1 MGINWRYAVAV
12 LQVLHYLPES
22 MQEKVAYLR
31 DIGMGQEQVTQT
43 ILRLPQLLSLD
54 VHRNLQPKY
63 SYLKHQLGGT
73 VKTLCKYPAYFSL
86 SLPGRYGFLHLTLLF
101 TNTMQC
107 RHLTIAQYM
116 QTLAASELLCP
127 SDVSNL
133 SVCRLHV
140 SPTDRQHACQLM
152 QHKIGRCTY
161 HVLRFNMA
169 LWSAGS
175 SPGTGTCRWSGRG
188 Q

>member
-1 MGINWRYAVAV
+1 MGISYAMAV
-12 LQVLHYLPES
+12 LQVLHYLPKS

-86 SLPGRYGFLHLTLLF
+86 SLPGRCGFLHLTLLF
-101 TNTMQC
+101 TNTMHGSAVPPPVDSAVHADTCCGRVALSQRRKQPVSLQTAFMGTTRQC
-107 RHLTIAQYM
+107 GLLQDHPSAQI
-116 QTLAASELLCP
+116 LADGQGTASESLPNELP
-127 SDVSNL
+127 QDV
-133 SVCRLHV
+133 
-140 SPTDRQHACQLM
+140 
-152 QHKIGRCTY
+152 
-161 HVLRFNMA
+161 
-169 LWSAGS
+169 
-175 SPGTGTCRWSGRG
+175 
-188 Q
+188 